1 MPVDVGKL
9 QRRYEEL
16 KTERSGWDTAWSS
29 LAELFLPTR
38 WRSDTDE
45 TDYKKPKLNGRL
57 VNSAG
62 VLAMRTLA
70 AGMQGGMTS
79 PVRPWFRLTLAGTD
93 QAHVPGMG
101 AWLDEATE
109 AMRQVLYRS
118 NCYNV
123 LHGLYADLG
132 TFGTALLV
140 ETADEDGV
148 HFDLVRAGEY
158 VLDINGRGEVDT
170 FYRRLFMTARQIV
183 DRWGDGDNIPA
194 AVKSAAQPGQ
204 SSSTRWNVI
213 HAVFPRKDFDPSV
226 RLGKEGKPY
235 ASVYFMNDGS
245 QSGRAT
251 VLDEGG
257 YDMFPAF
264 APRWDASGGDVYGRS
279 PAMDVTPDCRMLQ
292 AMTATLRR
300 MQHKIAAPPMVVD
313 SSVVKYGVS
322 LDPDALN
329 FVDMATMAQSGSPVT
344 PIHQPEPQALNFT
357 MQGIRDV
364 EQIVKDGLYTDLFRM
379 LIDDDR
385 RQITATEI
393 QARQQEKL
401 SLIGPVVERLIK
413 ELLEPLI
420 LRTYQLMRDWG
431 ALPPAPEGV
440 ELAELDVSFESVLA
454 QAQRMTATSAIDQ
467 GLAFMVQAAQVQPD
481 VLDVLDFDAMGKA
494 YLDRIGMPESCMRD
508 DVKTAAVRAQ
518 RARREAQAA
527 QQQEAVMQARQ
538 AVDVTAAAKNLG
550 QTPTGADGQT
560 LMSSILGGL
569 GSL

>member
-16 KTERSGWDTAWSS
+16 KTERSGWDAAWSS

-79 PVRPWFRLTLAGTD
+79 PVRPWFRLTAVGTE
-93 QAHVPGMG
+93 AERIPGMG
-101 AWLDEATE
+101 AWLDEVTE

-118 NCYNV
+118 NCYNA

-158 VLDINGRGEVDT
+158 VLDINGHGEVDT
-170 FYRRLFMTARQIV
+170 FYRRLHMTARQIV
-183 DRWGDGDNIPA
+183 DRWGDGDNVPA
-194 AVKSAAQPGQ
+194 AVRSAAQPGQ
-204 SSSTRWNVI
+204 SSSMRWNVI
-213 HAVFPRKDFDPSV
+213 HAVFPRKDFDPSA
-226 RLGKEGKPY
+226 RLEREGKPY
-235 ASVYFMNDGS
+235 ASVYFMADAA

-264 APRWDASGGDVYGRS
+264 APRWDVAGNDVYGRS

-300 MQHKIAAPPMVVD
+300 MQHKIASPPMVVD
-313 SSVVKYGVS
+313 SGVMKYGVN

-329 FVDMATMAQSGSPVT
+329 FVDMATMTQSGSPVM
-344 PIHQPEPQALNFT
+344 PIHQPEPQALNYT

-379 LIDDDR
+379 LLDDDR
-385 RQITATEI
+385 RQITATEV
-393 QARQQEKL
+393 QVRQQEKL

-454 QAQRMTATSAIDQ
+454 QAQRVTATSAIDQ
-467 GLAFMVQAAQVQPD
+467 GLAFMAQAAQLRPE
-481 VLDVLDFDAMGKA
+481 VLDVLAFDAMGKT
-494 YLDRIGMPESCMRD
+494 YLDRIGMPESCVMD
-508 DVKTAAVRAQ
+508 EKKTADVRERRAQ
-518 RARREAQAA
+518 REAREAQR
-527 QQQEAVMQARQ
+527 QEASMQARQ
-538 AVDVTAAAKNLG
+538 AVDVTAAARNLG
-550 QTPTGADGQT
+550 ETPAGADGQT
-560 LMSSILGGL
+560 LMSAILGGM